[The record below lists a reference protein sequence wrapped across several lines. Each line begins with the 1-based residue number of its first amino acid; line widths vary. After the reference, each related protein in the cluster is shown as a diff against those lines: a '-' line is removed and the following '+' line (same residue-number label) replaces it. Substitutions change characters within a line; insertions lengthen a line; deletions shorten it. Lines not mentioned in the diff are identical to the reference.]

1 MYGDSKSVLVETYHQ
16 EAVPE
21 VAVLYAADEGC
32 HFLQRTVYETSA
44 HEAVWEQPTIA
55 NSIRTVGTT
64 VHKCLLVCIP
74 LHKFEKFY
82 SNVMLVSNKR

>member
-1 MYGDSKSVLVETYHQ
+1 MVTASQCYIIVLVVTYHQ

-44 HEAVWEQPTIA
+44 HEAAWEQPTIA
-55 NSIRTVGTT
+55 NSIRRDRS
-64 VHKCLLVCIP
+64 I
-74 LHKFEKFY
+74 
-82 SNVMLVSNKR
+82 